1 MDEERAK
8 DGAGHGSANAT
19 TLYRMARAETLRIVH
34 LDSFTAVYHRESGLT
49 HLVTAPAPE
58 ILAALGEAGR
68 TRGDLLARLAADYA
82 LHDADAGALAARL
95 DELVACGLVS
105 AA

>member
-1 MDEERAK
+1 M
-8 DGAGHGSANAT
+8 AGEPAV
-19 TLYRMARAETLRIVH
+19 LYRMARPETLRIVH
-34 LDSFTAVYHRESGLT
+34 LDHFTAIYHRESGLT
-49 HLVTAPAPE
+49 HLLTAPAPE

-68 TRGDLLARLAADYA
+68 TLAALNDRLADEYA
-82 LHDADAGALAARL
+82 LRNSGAESLRARL

>member
-1 MDEERAK
+1 MDEA
-8 DGAGHGSANAT
+8 AGE

-34 LDSFTAVYHRESGLT
+34 LDSFTAVYHRQSGLT
-49 HLVTAPAPE
+49 HLITAPAPE

-68 TRGDLLARLAADYA
+68 TRADLLTRLSADYA
-82 LHDADAGALAARL
+82 LDDADADALTARL

-105 AA
+105 DA